1 MNNVNKFE
9 PARNIDDAWAALD
22 VVPLEP
28 GDRRYVDCSQIRGP
42 NTLNQIERML
52 NRHSQAG
59 TDFHLLFTGYRGN
72 GKTTEL
78 YQLQSR
84 IVQKYE
90 VIYFDAEEKLDLY
103 NLALTDVLVTVAR
116 ETVERMRG
124 AGYRLPDQLLEGVGD
139 WFFERVLEKSAEI
152 ATEAGAK
159 AEIGIPHWVSFITA
173 KVFSSLKTNTADREI
188 MRRQMERNITELIE
202 KVNNLLRA
210 ARAQVRSRNKTD
222 LLFIMDSLD
231 RLPQGSDKNLFL
243 AGGGLLKELKGNFI
257 YVVPISLLY
266 DEQATL
272 LPFDQRIIL
281 PMIPIYKRGV
291 ERNPNES
298 SIAQLRNL
306 ISQRVVL
313 EEIFTQP
320 EETVRELIIASGG
333 HLRDLMRLMRLACDR
348 TGDKITPD
356 DAKAAVNILIRD
368 YERVVLDEEYRHLI
382 KAYQTQSPLNDKVT
396 QKLIYNNVILVYQES
411 DETDWKDVHP
421 AVVRNMKFQG
431 ALREG

>member
-1 MNNVNKFE
+1 M
-9 PARNIDDAWAALD
+9 
-22 VVPLEP
+22 
-28 GDRRYVDCSQIRGP
+28 
-42 NTLNQIERML
+42 
-52 NRHSQAG
+52 
-59 TDFHLLFTGYRGN
+59 
-72 GKTTEL
+72 
-78 YQLQSR
+78 
-84 IVQKYE
+84 
-90 VIYFDAEEKLDLY
+90 
-103 NLALTDVLVTVAR
+103 
-116 ETVERMRG
+116 
-124 AGYRLPDQLLEGVGD
+124 GD

-159 AEIGIPHWVSFITA
+159 AEIGIPNWVSFITA

-188 MRRQMERNITELIE
+188 VRRQMERNITELIE
-202 KVNNLLRA
+202 KVNNLLMA

-243 AGGGLLKELKGNFI
+243 AGGGLLKKLEGNFI

-272 LPFDQRIIL
+272 LPFDQRVIL

-298 SIAQLRNL
+298 SIAQFRKL

-320 EETVRELIIASGG
+320 QETVRGLILASGG

-348 TGDKITPD
+348 TGDKITPVH
-356 DAKAAVNILIRD
+356 ARAAINILIGD
-368 YERVVLDEEYRHLI
+368 YERAVLDEEYRHLI
-382 KAYQTQSPLNDKVT
+382 TAYRTQSPPNDKVT

-421 AVVRNMKFQG
+421 VVVRNTKFQG
-431 ALREG
+431 ALRER